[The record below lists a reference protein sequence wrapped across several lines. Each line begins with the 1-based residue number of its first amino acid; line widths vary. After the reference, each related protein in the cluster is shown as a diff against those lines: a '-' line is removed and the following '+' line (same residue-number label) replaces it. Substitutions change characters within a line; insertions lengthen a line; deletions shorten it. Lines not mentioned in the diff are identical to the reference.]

1 MHSYQPKM
9 LGQLSLTGWKYIFCP
24 NFTKC
29 HANVHNLFSYLIQDS
44 ISYLVALSSISCM
57 QQVLINSFFIF
68 ILLQIFSNFPCCGIL
83 DTPIIYQ
90 CTFNFQIHVFK
101 VSLTL
106 ISHFGVCFSFNC
118 FLLCGHS
125 LCFFSLLT
133 SLRLS
138 MAESKISLG
147 KCHLALENMWVVFK
161 YLLTLIS
168 NIIAQW

>member
-1 MHSYQPKM
+1 M
-9 LGQLSLTGWKYIFCP
+9 LMSIICF
-24 NFTKC
+24 
-29 HANVHNLFSYLIQDS
+29 HIQDS
-44 ISYLVALSSISCM
+44 RWYVFAL
-57 QQVLINSFFIF
+57 NSFSYMQYILVNSLFIF
-68 ILLQIFSNFPCCGIL
+68 ILLQIFSNFPCYGIL

-90 CTFNFQIHVFK
+90 WTFNFQIHVFK

-106 ISHFGVCFSFNC
+106 ISHFGIYFSFNC
-118 FLLCGHS
+118 FLLCSHS

-133 SLRLS
+133 LLRLS

-168 NIIAQW
+168 NIIAQ